1 MEEVFEV
8 FIEGPAQ
15 SDSLRGADI
24 PLPPPL
30 LDVEVLREDTVQRR
44 ILESQ
49 QYLHALKD
57 DGRHVCSL
65 EDVREAK
72 RFKKGVEVAALTHP
86 LSRVTPRANAE
97 EVARLLRPLMRE
109 EFNVLQQQLQ
119 REMQAMRRQLQR
131 EMQAMRR
138 ELQREMQAMRRQLQ
152 REIQAMRRQLQR
164 EMPAMRRKL
173 QREMQAMRRQ
183 LQREM
188 QRQVQLIQLQ
198 LSILEVNSGAIA
210 FNSSA
215 NIPQAPIRPLMND
228 EGNAPAEFP
237 ATLRAFQ
244 ELIRRGTQN
253 LIRDYQIVVPRDED
267 AKKMLA
273 AYLGLRAA
281 T

>member
-72 RFKKGVEVAALTHP
+72 RFKKGVEVAALAHP

-119 REMQAMRRQLQR
+119 REMQAMRR
-131 EMQAMRR
+131 E
-138 ELQREMQAMRRQLQ
+138 
-152 REIQAMRRQLQR
+152 
-164 EMPAMRRKL
+164 L

-188 QRQVQLIQLQ
+188 QRQVQLIQPQ

>member
-24 PLPPPL
+24 PPPPPL

-72 RFKKGVEVAALTHP
+72 RFKKGVEVAALAHP

-119 REMQAMRRQLQR
+119 REMQAMRR
-131 EMQAMRR
+131 
-138 ELQREMQAMRRQLQ
+138 ELQREMQAMRR
-152 REIQAMRRQLQR
+152 
-164 EMPAMRRKL
+164 K
-173 QREMQAMRRQ
+173 

-198 LSILEVNSGAIA
+198 LRILEVNSGAIA

>member
-24 PLPPPL
+24 PPPPPL

-72 RFKKGVEVAALTHP
+72 RFKKGVEVAALAHP

-119 REMQAMRRQLQR
+119 REMQAMRR
-131 EMQAMRR
+131 E
-138 ELQREMQAMRRQLQ
+138 
-152 REIQAMRRQLQR
+152 
-164 EMPAMRRKL
+164 
-173 QREMQAMRRQ
+173 

-188 QRQVQLIQLQ
+188 QRQVQPIQLQ
-198 LSILEVNSGAIA
+198 LRILEVNSGAIA

>member
-152 REIQAMRRQLQR
+152 RE
-164 EMPAMRRKL
+164 
-173 QREMQAMRRQ
+173 
-183 LQREM
+183 M

>member
-1 MEEVFEV
+1 M
-8 FIEGPAQ
+8 
-15 SDSLRGADI
+15 
-24 PLPPPL
+24 
-30 LDVEVLREDTVQRR
+30 RR
-44 ILESQ
+44 
-49 QYLHALKD
+49 
-57 DGRHVCSL
+57 
-65 EDVREAK
+65 
-72 RFKKGVEVAALTHP
+72 
-86 LSRVTPRANAE
+86 
-97 EVARLLRPLMRE
+97 
-109 EFNVLQQQLQ
+109 QLQ
-119 REMQAMRRQLQR
+119 REIQAMRRQLQR

-138 ELQREMQAMRRQLQ
+138 ELQREMQAMRR
-152 REIQAMRRQLQR
+152 
-164 EMPAMRRKL
+164 K
-173 QREMQAMRRQ
+173 

-198 LSILEVNSGAIA
+198 LRILEVNSGAIA